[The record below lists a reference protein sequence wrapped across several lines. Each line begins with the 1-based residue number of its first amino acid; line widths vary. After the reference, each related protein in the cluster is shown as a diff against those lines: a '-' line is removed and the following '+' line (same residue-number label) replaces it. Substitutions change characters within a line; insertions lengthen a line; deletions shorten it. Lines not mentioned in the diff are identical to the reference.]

1 MGSRVLLLVPFAL
14 IGGVGILFSIG
25 FAYILSAIIGLFL
38 IATILSFR
46 YHVNREFLQETAR
59 FNLINY
65 SSSLIHNLPALL
77 LPIILINLLDSE
89 SVALF
94 SIAFAFYN
102 LIGVIP
108 DSIGQAFFVEG
119 SHGVGLKKGVYQSIS
134 LTYLVLVP
142 VVIILFLWGSLILGL
157 FGPQYVQALWILELL
172 AASRLFY
179 NVYNIF
185 ISFQLIRWKSE
196 SLVVTSLL
204 SSGMLLGLCYLL
216 VFPYGL
222 AGIGYAYLISN
233 FIMAAGVVMYLRVK
247 GWV

>member
-1 MGSRVLLLVPFAL
+1 MGSRILFLVPFAI
-14 IGGVGILFSIG
+14 IGSVGILFSIG
-25 FAYILSAIIGLFL
+25 FAYILSAGIGLFL
-38 IATILSFR
+38 IAKLLSFR
-46 YHVNREFLQETAR
+46 YRVNREFLRETVR
-59 FNLINY
+59 FNFINY
-65 SSSLIHNLPALL
+65 SSSLVHNLPALV

-108 DSIGQAFFVEG
+108 DSVGQAFFVEG

-142 VVIILFLWGSLILGL
+142 VVIIIFLWGSLILGF
-157 FGPQYVQALWILELL
+157 FGPQYVQALWTLELL
-172 AASRLFY
+172 AVSRLFY

-196 SLVVTSLL
+196 SLVFTSLI

-216 VFPYGL
+216 VIPYGL

-233 FIMAAGVVMYLRVK
+233 IIMAAGVIIYLRLK